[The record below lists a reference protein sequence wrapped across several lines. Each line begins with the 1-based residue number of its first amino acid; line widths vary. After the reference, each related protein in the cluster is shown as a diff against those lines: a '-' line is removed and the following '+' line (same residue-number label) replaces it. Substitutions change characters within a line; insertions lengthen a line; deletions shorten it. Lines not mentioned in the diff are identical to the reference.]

1 MDRGDEGHYAFSL
14 HIDFFNPQGMTVWG
28 ASTSSGIISMACL
41 NLPLD
46 MRYKPENMYLAGI
59 IPGPKQPSLENLN
72 HYIHPL
78 IAQLAISWKQG
89 VRYSRT
95 ANHPGGRVTQ
105 SAIVLAVCDLPAAC
119 HLAALAGTGSH
130 FLCSACN
137 CYHRA
142 SYGRTDFEKWVSR
155 DKDKLRQYAEQWRDA
170 RTTAECKRLFK
181 TYGIR
186 YSELWQLPYWD
197 PTRQLVVDS
206 MHCILEGL
214 VQHHVRNLLG
224 LTSDNSSPPE
234 VKPPTFHHNFDPLDP
249 EMAAALS
256 MTTKEI
262 TQVSA
267 IHLLLVAQVPCAD
280 DLDHVTMFMDS
291 LQRSLLGK
299 NMVALQYVCRALSC
313 VPSKTTRL
321 YKIDYANVLVQWVSD
336 FL

>member
-1 MDRGDEGHYAFSL
+1 MDRGDEGRCAFSL
-14 HIDFFNPQGMTVWG
+14 HIDFFNPEGMTVRG
-28 ASTSSGIISMACL
+28 ASNSSGIISMACL

-46 MRYKPENMYLAGI
+46 VRYKLENMYLAGI

-72 HYIHPL
+72 HYICPL
-78 IAQLAISWKQG
+78 IAQLATSWKQG

-95 ANHPGGRVTQ
+95 ANHPGGRVTR
-105 SAIVLAVCDLPAAC
+105 SAIVLAVCDLPAAR

-142 SYGRTDFEKWVSR
+142 NYGRTNFEKWVSR
-155 DKDKLRQYAEQWRDA
+155 DKDKLCQYAEQWRDA
-170 RTTAECKRLFK
+170 PTMAEHERLFK
-181 TYGIR
+181 AHGIQ

-197 PTRQLVVDS
+197 PTRQLIVNS

-214 VQHHVRNLLG
+214 VQHHVHNLLG
-224 LTSDNSSPPE
+224 LTNDNSSPPE

-249 EMAAALS
+249 ETAAALS
-256 MTTKEI
+256 MSTKEVA
-262 TQVSA
+262 QVSA

-280 DLDHVTMFMDS
+280 NPDHIMMFMDS
-291 LQRSLLGK
+291 LQWSLLGK
-299 NMVALQYVCRALSC
+299 NTVALQYVCCTLGC
-313 VPSKTTRL
+313 IPSKTTRL
-321 YKIDYANVLVQWVSD
+321 YKIDYANTLMQWVSD